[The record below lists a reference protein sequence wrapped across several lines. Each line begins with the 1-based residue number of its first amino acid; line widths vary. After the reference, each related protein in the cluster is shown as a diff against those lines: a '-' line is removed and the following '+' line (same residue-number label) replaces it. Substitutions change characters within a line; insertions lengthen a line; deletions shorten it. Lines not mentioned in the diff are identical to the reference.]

1 MSLPPRTSSA
11 ATPSAADQ
19 CSAPSA
25 PHPATEALF
34 RAIEAQRQTDPL
46 IGAKLGAKD
55 VFQRLLQGMK
65 GARGVHAESLLCAL
79 GALAGYAC
87 QASLREQSLAKGLPE
102 TAAFIPFKS
111 PDGKTYFFG
120 EPLNQA
126 LAEGPYSVWS
136 LAAGAAQHLGCQTL
150 PDIKPIF
157 EHVVQSVG
165 TASFGLPR
173 LPQDRVASD
182 TPVNYVKALWPALL
196 PTVKRYCKEPSEWP
210 MLFGA
215 AAQEAMEASKAVL
228 APDVALLIVMECA
241 IPMSKVDLGDVI
253 AGPAAASA
261 GSAPKPAP
269 PARRDKPSARQRWTR
284 VLVGTNEGRILVL
297 ASALYLAVGLLV
309 KVSPSAA
316 NAFGAVGMFAVY
328 MPLFLLVA
336 ARQLGV
342 LSRDFVSSRF
352 DTACMLLVALAPF
365 LALAKRALLP

>member
-1 MSLPPRTSSA
+1 MSQSPPSPPSA
-11 ATPSAADQ
+11 ATGATGQRAV
-19 CSAPSA
+19 PSA

-34 RAIEAQRQTDPL
+34 RAIDAQRQTDPL

-55 VFQRLLQGMK
+55 VFQKLLQGMK
-65 GARGVHAESLLCAL
+65 GERGVHAESLLCAL

-87 QASLREQSLAKGLPE
+87 QASLREQSLAKGQPE
-102 TAAFIPFKS
+102 TAAFITVKS

-150 PDIKPIF
+150 PELKPIF

-165 TASFGLPR
+165 TSSFGRPR
-173 LPQDRVASD
+173 LPQGRVASD
-182 TPVNYVKALWPALL
+182 TPVNYVRALWPALL

-241 IPMSKVDLGDVI
+241 IPMSKVDLAEGHPGQAQAP
-253 AGPAAASA
+253 AGPAPKN
-261 GSAPKPAP
+261 APS
-269 PARRDKPSARQRWTR
+269 ARRDSPSAYQRWIR
-284 VLVGTNEGRILVL
+284 ALLGTNEGRILVL
-297 ASALYLAVGLLV
+297 ASALYLAVGLLG
-309 KVSPSAA
+309 KVWPSVASA
-316 NAFGAVGMFAVY
+316 LGVVGVLGVY
-328 MPLFLLVA
+328 MPLLLLVVA
-336 ARQLGV
+336 HRLGV
-342 LSRDFVSSRF
+342 LRRGFVSSRF
-352 DTACMLLVALAPF
+352 DTGCMLAVALAPF
-365 LALAKRALLP
+365 LALAKLALFR